1 MSDTNSRFQNSDF
14 GNTMSI
20 PSLFRPLFLSP
31 WAPWF
36 CFGAPQV
43 SFSAAYDQRS
53 PTDPLLVGLLFVSVG
68 VLFVPA
74 VGLTPP
80 TYPVSV
86 ALFGVLCF
94 SRFPRCCQSSSARC
108 VRQLLL
114 RQSFIEP
121 LFSPGI
127 VAPVGI
133 RPLISPLVTG
143 SGIASVTGSR
153 WSSRGRVSGGRRG
166 PRTNTAR
173 PWLRHRRRNHCQADC
188 ERRDEEKLS
197 HVSLLYLPPV
207 GLPVTTYQFHNLRT
221 SIIIQFVEFSFSIF
235 GG

>member
-1 MSDTNSRFQNSDF
+1 M
-14 GNTMSI
+14 
-20 PSLFRPLFLSP
+20 
-31 WAPWF
+31 
-36 CFGAPQV
+36 
-43 SFSAAYDQRS
+43 
-53 PTDPLLVGLLFVSVG
+53 FVSVG

-114 RQSFIEP
+114 RQSSLNRCSRQVLLRQSVF
-121 LFSPGI
+121 
-127 VAPVGI
+127 A
-133 RPLISPLVTG
+133 PLISPLVTG
-143 SGIASVTGSR
+143 SGIASVIGSR

-173 PWLRHRRRNHCQADC
+173 PWLCHRRRNHCQADC

-207 GLPVTTYQFHNLRT
+207 GLPVTTHQFHNFRA
-221 SIIIQFVEFSFSIF
+221 SIIVPFVEFLFSIF